1 MIEKSLLS
9 LPTSYFATRRRR
21 NRISFPTTYNQ
32 GWVADFLRRIVGIP
46 TQFSAASNHL
56 RGVSMSR
63 LYATVIV
70 ILKKKRL
77 LFYCISIFLYS
88 NILFSEGVPS
98 YREIRNS
105 YHSSDGTIL
114 DLHGRFLQTVRL
126 DSRERKL
133 AWTEEGEI
141 PETLLF
147 SLFLQEDKRF
157 FEHSGVDRL
166 AILGAVKDRILGN
179 SKRGASTLSMQLA
192 GIFLGTKPGSRS
204 IFDKWEQM
212 NLAQKLE
219 ETWTKNEIV
228 TGYLNLT
235 QFRGEL
241 RGLRAAS
248 RGLFQKEPSALSD
261 TESILLVAML
271 PFPRAK
277 AATLAK
283 RSCILAKKIGREDL
297 CDSFENVAKI
307 ATSKIT
313 GLPSTEG
320 IAFHAAQKI
329 FKENSGILFRDAKV
343 RTTLDFDLQWKV
355 TELAKNNI
363 DGLKKQNV
371 SETGILVIENTSGAI
386 LAYVGN
392 LPESSS
398 FYVDAIQSK
407 RQAGST
413 LKPFLYALAF
423 EKEVLKPNS
432 ILDDSPAE
440 WNAVSGI
447 YKPGNY
453 SNVYHGNVQAKFAL
467 ASSLNIPAVHVL
479 DLVSVPD
486 FVQSLREL
494 GFSGLERADFY
505 GSSLALGS
513 ADVTLF
519 ELTNAYRTLAN
530 GGVSSKPTFDPS
542 EARQTLSENFQEGN
556 LWSRIYSKESADT
569 LSEILSNREYR
580 SLSFGLNNHLSTRFF
595 TAVKTGTSQDMRDN
609 WCVGYSKRYTV
620 GVWVGN
626 MNGSPMWDVSGITG
640 AAPIWN
646 AVMNLL
652 QEREQ
657 HPDNRFLETLRDL
670 PVRQVSSSISKILL
684 PGNETIYALDPDIP
698 EGRQKLRFLA
708 SVFTSGLRWILDGKE
723 MQEAKE
729 KDVFWKPERGFHI
742 LSLRDKTGKII
753 DSVVFEV
760 R

>member
-1 MIEKSLLS
+1 MK
-9 LPTSYFATRRRR
+9 
-21 NRISFPTTYNQ
+21 NRFI
-32 GWVADFLRRIVGIP
+32 
-46 TQFSAASNHL
+46 
-56 RGVSMSR
+56 
-63 LYATVIV
+63 
-70 ILKKKRL
+70 
-77 LFYCISIFLYS
+77 FYCINIFFYS
-88 NILFSEGVPS
+88 NVLFSEEIPS
-98 YREIRNS
+98 YREVRDR
-105 YHSSDGTIL
+105 YQVSDGTIL
-114 DLHGRFLQTVRL
+114 DLYGRFLQTIRL
-126 DSRERKL
+126 DTRERKL

-147 SLFLQEDKRF
+147 SLLLQEDKRF

-166 AILGAVKDRILGN
+166 AILGAIKDRILGN
-179 SKRGASTLSMQLA
+179 SKRGASTLPMQLA
-192 GIFLGTKPGSRS
+192 GIFLGTKPGSRN

-219 ETWTKNEIV
+219 KTWTKNEIL
-228 TGYLNLT
+228 TGYLNLI

-241 RGLRAAS
+241 RGLKSAS

-271 PFPRAK
+271 PFPNASVS
-277 AATLAK
+277 TLTK
-283 RSCILAKKIGREDL
+283 RSCILAKKIEKEDL
-297 CDSFENVAKI
+297 CDSFENVAKF

-313 GLPSTEG
+313 GLPSTGG

-329 FKENSGILFRDAKV
+329 FKENPGVLSGEGRT
-343 RTTLDFDLQWKV
+343 RTTIDFDLQWKI
-355 TELAKNNI
+355 TELAKNRIN
-363 DGLKKQNV
+363 GLKKQNV
-371 SETGILVIENTSGAI
+371 SETGILVIENTSGAV

-398 FYVDAIQSK
+398 FYVDATQSK

-432 ILDDSPAE
+432 ILEDNPAE

-467 ASSLNIPAVHVL
+467 ASSLNIPAVRVL

-486 FVQSLREL
+486 FVQRLGEL

-519 ELTNAYRTLAN
+519 ELTNAYRTFAN
-530 GGVSSKPTFDPS
+530 GGVFSNPTFDPS
-542 EARQTLSENFQEGN
+542 EAKQTLSENFQEGN
-556 LWSRIYSKESADT
+556 RWSRIYSKESADT

-580 SLSFGLNNHLSTRFF
+580 SLSFGLNNDLSTRFF

-626 MNGSPMWDVSGITG
+626 MNGSPMWDVSGVTG

-657 HPDNRFLETLRDL
+657 LPSDRFLETFSDL
-670 PVRQVSSSISKILL
+670 PVRQVLSSIPKILL

-698 EGRQKLRFLA
+698 EGRQKIRFLA
-708 SVFTSGLRWILDGKE
+708 SAFTNGLQWILDGKE
-723 MQEAKE
+723 MQETKE
-729 KDVFWKPERGFHI
+729 KDALWKPERGFHI